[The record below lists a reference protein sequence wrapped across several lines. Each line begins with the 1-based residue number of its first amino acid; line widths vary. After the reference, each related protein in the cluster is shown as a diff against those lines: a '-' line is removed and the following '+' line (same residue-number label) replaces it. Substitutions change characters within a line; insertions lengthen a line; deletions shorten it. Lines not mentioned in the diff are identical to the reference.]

1 MSWWLISLS
10 LSLSLSLLP
19 LLLFPSLPHEDWFV
33 LCLVVLFPA
42 NLYLTL
48 APSSWWWKW
57 FLDYSKLRLN
67 SDIYFKIGLV
77 LLALNHCV
85 LAYFLEVCRQ
95 GLTKPHRSLMSP
107 WKVALHVQIK
117 LYSLTRWI
125 GTIKWDKQVTCLVA
139 TAVWYRITI
148 RTCVYMGKKCGS
160 CEGKLTNQ
168 FPTKFSSHAVAV
180 NVLHII

>member
-1 MSWWLISLS
+1 MFPCRYRKERLIPQADGDNLYAHETTTVFLISIYQYIGLVIAFS
-10 LSLSLSLLP
+10 TAAPFRKSFLTNCKHCIAPIVNNSVCRDDWSLSLSLLP

-107 WKVALHVQIK
+107 W
-117 LYSLTRWI
+117 
-125 GTIKWDKQVTCLVA
+125 
-139 TAVWYRITI
+139 
-148 RTCVYMGKKCGS
+148 
-160 CEGKLTNQ
+160 
-168 FPTKFSSHAVAV
+168 
-180 NVLHII
+180 